1 MIAFFNQLPDYDL
14 ALFTN
19 KKNKLTAE
27 SSKELLQKETD
38 ALTALADWSYD
49 AIHDA
54 LYALAEADGIK
65 IGKVMWPLRIA
76 AAGKSV
82 TPGGAIE
89 IALILGREEALR
101 RLNLGLEKLEAQ
113 A

>member
-1 MIAFFNQLPDYDL
+1 MVAFLETLPEYDISL
-14 ALFTN
+14 YTN

-27 SSKELLQKETD
+27 SSLDLLEKEFAMLQG
-38 ALTALADWSYD
+38 LSDWTYD
-49 AIHDA
+49 AIHDG
-54 LYALAEADGIK
+54 LYALTEAEGIK

-89 IALILGREEALR
+89 IALILGRAETLR
-101 RLNLGLEKLEAQ
+101 RLELGLQKLRS
-113 A
+113 